1 MEQNKLSANQARA
14 VIYRLLGA
22 CYYQPEAAFS
32 EEDVFGQLREALA
45 VLDDSL
51 AEQAVRLGRAFAAES
66 LDELLLDYSRL
77 FLGPFNIL
85 AKPYGSIYL
94 EGEKVVMGDSTM
106 DALACYRQEDFVLS
120 EDFREVPDHIAA
132 ELEFLYLLTFREN
145 EALASGEKNRRD
157 ALAALKTTF
166 LQNHLGRWV
175 PPFAAALRQGA
186 ATDFYRLLAELT
198 EGFIRKQS
206 PRLAQG

>member
-1 MEQNKLSANQARA
+1 
-14 VIYRLLGA
+14 
-22 CYYQPEAAFS
+22 
-32 EEDVFGQLREALA
+32 
-45 VLDDSL
+45 
-51 AEQAVRLGRAFAAES
+51 
-66 LDELLLDYSRL
+66 
-77 FLGPFNIL
+77 
-85 AKPYGSIYL
+85 
-94 EGEKVVMGDSTM
+94 M
-106 DALACYRQEDFVLS
+106 DALACYRQEDFDLS

-175 PPFAAALRQGA
+175 QPFAAALRQGA

-198 EGFIRKQS
+198 ESFIRKQS